1 MRIAFVFPGQGS
13 QSVGMLAGY
22 AGNAA
27 VEDTMKR
34 ASAALGQDLQA
45 LIAEGPAET
54 LGLTVNTQPVLL
66 ATSVAFWNAWR
77 AAGGPVPAVMA
88 GHSLGEYSALCAAGA
103 FSLEDGVKLV
113 RFRAEAMQ
121 SAVPVGV
128 GGMAAIIGL
137 SDADV
142 LAACREAAS
151 EGGVVEAVNFNS
163 PGQVVIAG
171 EKAALERA
179 VEAAKAKWEQ
189 EMQEHREIVDENKV
203 AEVIAMMSGV
213 PVQRIAKAE
222 NLKLLEMAEI
232 LKKKVI
238 GQDEAVNKVVKAIQR
253 NRIGLKD
260 PNKPIGTFMFLGPTG
275 VGKTYLAK
283 KLAEYLFDSAEA
295 LIRIDMSEFLEKFA
309 VSRLVGAPPGYVGYE
324 EGGQLTEKVRR
335 KPYSVVLLDEIE
347 KAHPDVFNLL
357 LQVLDEGHLTD
368 SLGRKIDFKN
378 TILIMTSNIG
388 TRQLKDFGRGIGFNS
403 VAAGEPDKEYSRSVI
418 QKALNKA
425 FSPEFINRIDDIIM
439 FDQLS
444 KESIHQIIDLE
455 LESLYQRVEN
465 LGYKLSITDAA
476 KEFIATKGYDV
487 QFGARPLKRAIQKYI
502 EDEMA
507 EIIIKTSLSEGDEI
521 KVDFD
526 TEQQQIKA
534 SVTSRI

>member
-34 ASAALGQDLQA
+34 ASAALGQDQQA

-54 LGLTVNTQPVLL
+54 LGITVNTQPVLL

-171 EKAALERA
+171 EKAAD
-179 VEAAKAKWEQ
+179 K
-189 EMQEHREIVDENKV
+189 
-203 AEVIAMMSGV
+203 
-213 PVQRIAKAE
+213 
-222 NLKLLEMAEI
+222 
-232 LKKKVI
+232 
-238 GQDEAVNKVVKAIQR
+238 
-253 NRIGLKD
+253 
-260 PNKPIGTFMFLGPTG
+260 
-275 VGKTYLAK
+275 
-283 KLAEYLFDSAEA
+283 
-295 LIRIDMSEFLEKFA
+295 
-309 VSRLVGAPPGYVGYE
+309 
-324 EGGQLTEKVRR
+324 
-335 KPYSVVLLDEIE
+335 
-347 KAHPDVFNLL
+347 
-357 LQVLDEGHLTD
+357 
-368 SLGRKIDFKN
+368 
-378 TILIMTSNIG
+378 
-388 TRQLKDFGRGIGFNS
+388 
-403 VAAGEPDKEYSRSVI
+403 KEYSQRSQDLAGFPSSIEGIGTGRRPVEGDGRAE
-418 QKALNKA
+418 QTGSESCRTAENPGVFFPAAGFGDTL
-425 FSPEFINRIDDIIM
+425 PEDIDDEQDAYGALKHGVGEHLKNM
-439 FDQLS
+439 
-444 KESIHQIIDLE
+444 ESCE
-455 LESLYQRVEN
+455 GSGQRTE
-465 LGYKLSITDAA
+465 
-476 KEFIATKGYDV
+476 E
-487 QFGARPLKRAIQKYI
+487 QRPKSRYPAVT
-502 EDEMA
+502 EVHEG
-507 EIIIKTSLSEGDEI
+507 KTSVHGRIENAAQGNDHMHGKNQGCRGNGDHGASYARHSGDEAAC
-521 KVDFD
+521 KPADKN
-526 TEQQQIKA
+526 EE
-534 SVTSRI
+534 